1 MGHRRWRG
9 PQVNTLVSTTGTHLL
24 ADFHGVATEL
34 LRDAKTLERLLR
46 GAAHYAGARVL
57 SSHFHSF
64 GEQDGVTGVVLL
76 SESHISIHT
85 WPESGFAAIDVFMCG
100 SAQPQRAIAE
110 LTRFLAPQRQFVKA
124 AARGFLE
131 QA

>member
-1 MGHRRWRG
+1 
-9 PQVNTLVSTTGTHLL
+9 VNTVVFTTGTHLL

-46 GAAHYAGARVL
+46 DAAHHAGARVL

-64 GEQDGVTGVVLL
+64 GADGVTGVVLL

-85 WPESGFAAIDVFMCG
+85 WPESAFAAIDVFMCG
-100 SAQPQRAIAE
+100 SARPQRAIAQ
-110 LTRFLAPQRQFVKA
+110 LTRVLAPKRQLVKE
-124 AARGFLE
+124 AARGLLS
-131 QA
+131 QT